1 MTVCHLPKKIS
12 VCSLFLRRGG
22 LIWCTVSGSRRYS
35 SDLEQDGLEIPCTII
50 FDIGSNDKLS
60 DLEKKAEKLVKS
72 ALTTSSAKP
81 NFNIAEGNGNNGPDL
96 VSCYLFS

>member
-1 MTVCHLPKKIS
+1 M
-12 VCSLFLRRGG
+12 
-22 LIWCTVSGSRRYS
+22 SGSRWYS
-35 SDLEQDGLEIPCTII
+35 LDLEQGGLEIPCTIT

-81 NFNIAEGNGNNGPDL
+81 NSTIAEGNSDNGPDL
-96 VSCYLFS
+96 VSCYLFSQNSVAVPLPLARVKTCDSNKPHIFN